1 MPNQSQNNVTLL
13 NVVSINSGV
22 DNKAS
27 SDSGLSI
34 NEDSSSSDSPKSEP
48 VYYVA
53 DSNGTGN
60 EKQAIAIIGSGN
72 FGRALAMKMSK
83 SGYQV
88 NIGSRNPEK
97 HRYMVSNI

>member
-1 MPNQSQNNVTLL
+1 MPNQRQNNVTLL

-34 NEDSSSSDSPKSEP
+34 NGDSSSSDSPKSEP
-48 VYYVA
+48 VYFVA
-53 DSNGTGN
+53 GSNGN
-60 EKQAIAIIGSGN
+60 EKQTIAVIGSGN

-97 HRYMVSNI
+97 HRYVVSNI